1 VNRVAICAA
10 LLAAACAEPRPA
22 NVLLVSFDTVR
33 ADHCS
38 VNGYHRATTPALAA
52 LAAEGARFATAY
64 APSATTAPSHATL
77 FTSLAAP
84 AHGVVKNG
92 VLLESGPRT
101 LAETFRDAGYQTAGV
116 VSSLVLARQFG
127 WSRGFDVWEDR
138 FDPLRSSVT
147 QFDGVVVPAGFDR
160 PGDDTTRI
168 ALDWIRS
175 RRDPARPFFL
185 FVHYFDAH
193 APYVPPAA
201 FAARFPPEGEGKQ
214 AAAIARYDAEI
225 AFADAS
231 FGDLLAGLREAGLE
245 RDTIVVASAD
255 HGEGLGERGV
265 PEHGVHVHEEAVRV
279 PLLLRWPGRVPAR
292 LEIDAPVSWLDLAPT
307 LADLAALSR
316 PPGWQGESL
325 RAALLDGAPLDPSRP
340 VHLFRRHYLPG
351 LVQGVHVEGEKYG
364 LRLGTWKYVQGPA
377 EQSEELYD
385 LAADPHEDTN
395 LAATRAAERAR
406 LAARVDAWRAALP
419 ARGEAPRLEAE
430 VREQLEALGYTE

>member
-1 VNRVAICAA
+1 
-10 LLAAACAEPRPA
+10 
-22 NVLLVSFDTVR
+22 
-33 ADHCS
+33 
-38 VNGYHRATTPALAA
+38 
-52 LAAEGARFATAY
+52 
-64 APSATTAPSHATL
+64 
-77 FTSLAAP
+77 
-84 AHGVVKNG
+84 

-245 RDTIVVASAD
+245 RDTIVA
-255 HGEGLGERGV
+255 
-265 PEHGVHVHEEAVRV
+265 
-279 PLLLRWPGRVPAR
+279 GRVPAR

-307 LADLAALSR
+307 LADLAALPR